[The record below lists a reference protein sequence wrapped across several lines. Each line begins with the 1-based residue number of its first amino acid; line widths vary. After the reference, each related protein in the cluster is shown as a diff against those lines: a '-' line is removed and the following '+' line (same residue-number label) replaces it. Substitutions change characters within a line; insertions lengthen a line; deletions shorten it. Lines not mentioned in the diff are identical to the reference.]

1 MKEEKD
7 RLAAGTTEIP
17 AIIQANKIKGEIQIN
32 YFRLLI
38 VTLALNETL
47 SKVKALS
54 ALLPICARCKK
65 IRDDQ
70 GYWHQVEKYI
80 HEHSEADF
88 THSICPECGEIL
100 YPQAFRKKKSKT

>member
-38 VTLALNETL
+38 VTLTFISSLYYILIERPGKFSGSET
-47 SKVKALS
+47 
-54 ALLPICARCKK
+54 
-65 IRDDQ
+65 
-70 GYWHQVEKYI
+70 
-80 HEHSEADF
+80 ADYV
-88 THSICPECGEIL
+88 SIEE
-100 YPQAFRKKKSKT
+100 S